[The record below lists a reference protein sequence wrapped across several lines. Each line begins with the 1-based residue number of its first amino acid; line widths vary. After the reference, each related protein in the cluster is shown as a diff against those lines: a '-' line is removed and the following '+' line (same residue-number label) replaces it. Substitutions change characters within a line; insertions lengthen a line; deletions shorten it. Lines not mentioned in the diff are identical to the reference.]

1 MTLAIFDLDNTLLN
15 GDSDHGW
22 GQFLVEQGIVD
33 SHSYKQG
40 NDYFYQQY
48 KDGSLNIYEYLEFSL
63 APLKAHPKAQ
73 LDQWHQQFMAEVIA
87 PMRQA
92 KADALLQQHRK
103 QGHELLIITATNL
116 FVTGPIANSMGVEH
130 ILASEPELVNGEYTG
145 RVTGTPCFQEGK
157 VKRLEAWMAEHGHS
171 LAGSYFYSD
180 SLNDLP
186 LLKLVDNPVAV
197 DADETL
203 SAYAQAQGWPCI
215 SLRG

>member
-33 SHSYKQG
+33 GHSYKEG

-48 KDGSLNIYEYLEFSL
+48 KQGTLNINEYLEFSL

-73 LDQWHQQFMAEVIA
+73 LDLWHQQFMAEVIA
-87 PMRQA
+87 PMRLA
-92 KADALLQQHRK
+92 KADALLQQHRE

-116 FVTGPIANSMGVEH
+116 FVTGPIAKSMGVEH
-130 ILASEPELVNGEYTG
+130 ILASEPELVNGAYTG
-145 RVTGTPCFQEGK
+145 RANGTPCFQEGK
-157 VKRLEAWMAEHGHS
+157 VKRLHAWMTEHGHDLS
-171 LAGSYFYSD
+171 GSYFYSD

-197 DADETL
+197 DADDTL